1 MGGAIVLANNGNGEV
16 LVTPVPATRYEV
28 AVRAIEYGNRSD
40 LIELLKL
47 LQLKPIEVE
56 HRRVCLDEFASFDSK
71 RLRDIEP
78 GLIVVI

>member
-1 MGGAIVLANNGNGEV
+1 M
-16 LVTPVPATRYEV
+16 
-28 AVRAIEYGNRSD
+28 RAIEYGNRSD